1 MGMADQPEPLTERTT
16 SDIILKLSLWKGFGR
31 YQLKS
36 DRKRTN
42 VNFEA
47 SWWVYLRE
55 TAGHLAGCLSGL
67 NGEFDPGSG

>member
-1 MGMADQPEPLTERTT
+1 MSLTYWAT
-16 SDIILKLSLWKGFGR
+16 SRIIFELSLWKGSGR

-47 SWWVYLRE
+47 SWWVYLWE